1 MKKIYCPVVRKGGK
15 CAVLLKTCRYCGVVS
30 CDISPCPIRYFSKPY
45 NKCRRCGR
53 KWAGFRADSG
63 GRISAMKPFKRL
75 ERNEFMLSDA
85 AVVFRH
91 QIQDG
96 AGFLSTCDGGDPGSV
111 EEPSVWLLGIE
122 PGWSLADEATDEV
135 PSPEAEQ
142 RLRAYSIELQLEWPF
157 NRNAFK
163 LLATVEG
170 GSPDDYREF
179 AKRAQPF
186 ALNSK
191 GYLKG
196 NLFPVPF
203 NNVGAWD
210 EAATAMTGFAT
221 KDEYQSWVRE
231 VRFPILQT
239 WIERCRPRLLIG
251 SGISHLADFLAITS
265 ADKKPSEFQF
275 EVNGHSKRVFIGKNG
290 VVPVAIVPH
299 LSGGIH
305 SLNSN
310 QSIAQTAAIIRSEL
324 GI

>member
-1 MKKIYCPVVRKGGK
+1 
-15 CAVLLKTCRYCGVVS
+15 
-30 CDISPCPIRYFSKPY
+30 
-45 NKCRRCGR
+45 
-53 KWAGFRADSG
+53 
-63 GRISAMKPFKRL
+63 
-75 ERNEFMLSDA
+75 MLSDA

-96 AGFLSTCDGGDPGSV
+96 AQFLDTCDGGDPGSIK
-111 EEPSVWLLGIE
+111 EPSVWLLGIE
-122 PGWSLADEATDEV
+122 PGWSLADDSGAEE
-135 PSPEAEQ
+135 PGPEAEE
-142 RLRAYSIELQLEWPF
+142 RLRAYSIDLQLQWPF

-163 LLATVEG
+163 LLAAVEG
-170 GSPDDYREF
+170 GSPEDYREF

-186 ALNSK
+186 ALDSK

-210 EAATAMTGFAT
+210 EAATEMTGFTT

-231 VRFPILQT
+231 VRFPVLER
-239 WIERCRPRLLIG
+239 WIELCRPRLLIG
-251 SGISHLADFLAITS
+251 SGISHLADFLEIAG
-265 ADKKPSEFQF
+265 ADEAPDSFRF
-275 EVNGHSKRVFIGKNG
+275 EVNGHSKRVFISKSG

-324 GI
+324 GF

>member
-1 MKKIYCPVVRKGGK
+1 MKKIYCPVVQKGGK
-15 CAVLLKTCRYCGVVS
+15 CAISFKTCRFCGVVS
-30 CDISPCPIRYFSKPY
+30 CDIGPCPIRYFHKPY

-53 KWAGFRADSG
+53 KWAGLLANSG
-63 GRISAMKPFKRL
+63 SRIQSMKPFKRS
-75 ERNEFMLSDA
+75 ERNEFMLSDS

-96 AGFLSTCDGGDPGSV
+96 EQFLSTCDGGDPGSIV
-111 EEPSVWLLGIE
+111 EPSVWLLGIE
-122 PGWSLADEATDEV
+122 PGWSLADETNAEE
-135 PSPEAEQ
+135 PSPEAEE
-142 RLRAYSIELQLEWPF
+142 RLRAYSIELQLKWPF

-163 LLATVEG
+163 LLAAVEG
-170 GSPDDYREF
+170 GSPDEYREF

-210 EAATAMTGFAT
+210 DAAIAMTGFTT

-231 VRFPILQT
+231 VRFPILER
-239 WIERCRPRLLIG
+239 WIEKCRPRLLIG
-251 SGISHLADFLAITS
+251 SGISHLADFLAVTG
-265 ADKKPSEFQF
+265 ADEATDAFTF
-275 EVNGHSKRVFIGKNG
+275 EVNGHSKRVFISKSGI
-290 VVPVAIVPH
+290 VPVAIVPH

-310 QSIAQTAAIIRSEL
+310 QSIAQTAATIRSEL
-324 GI
+324 GF